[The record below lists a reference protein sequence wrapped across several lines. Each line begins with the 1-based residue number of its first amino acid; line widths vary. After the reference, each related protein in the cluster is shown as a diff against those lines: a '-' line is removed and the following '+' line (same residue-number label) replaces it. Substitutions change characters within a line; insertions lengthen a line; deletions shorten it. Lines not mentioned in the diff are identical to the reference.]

1 MRDRDLNSVSD
12 FERELKK
19 ALGLGDP
26 FARADR
32 FGDLLEWA
40 NSGKPASLEADPQ
53 FPGLVASLQHSLK
66 EAYDDVIKIA
76 GKYHKLE
83 IEKLDK
89 RIRELNSRS
98 GDGQEQAQAD
108 Q

>member
-1 MRDRDLNSVSD
+1 MRDRDLNSISD
-12 FERELKK
+12 FERELQK

-32 FGDLLEWA
+32 IGDLLEWS
-40 NSGKPASLEADPQ
+40 NSGKPASLEADPR
-53 FPGLVASLQHSLK
+53 FPGLVLALQQNLK
-66 EAYDDVIKIA
+66 EASDDVIKIA
-76 GKYHKLE
+76 GKYHKLD
-83 IEKLDK
+83 IEKLSK